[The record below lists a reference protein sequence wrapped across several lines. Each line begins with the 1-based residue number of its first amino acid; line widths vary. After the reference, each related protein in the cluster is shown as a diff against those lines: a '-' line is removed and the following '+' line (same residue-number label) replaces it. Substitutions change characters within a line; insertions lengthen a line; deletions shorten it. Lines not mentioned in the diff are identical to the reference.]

1 MNAQEALN
9 YGLIDKV
16 ITTMS
21 ETTDDSK
28 KKMIKRLISGKIQK
42 RAPNR
47 CVLLFLNF
55 LEVM

>member
-28 KKMIKRLISGKIQK
+28 KK
-42 RAPNR
+42 ND
-47 CVLLFLNF
+47 
-55 LEVM
+55 